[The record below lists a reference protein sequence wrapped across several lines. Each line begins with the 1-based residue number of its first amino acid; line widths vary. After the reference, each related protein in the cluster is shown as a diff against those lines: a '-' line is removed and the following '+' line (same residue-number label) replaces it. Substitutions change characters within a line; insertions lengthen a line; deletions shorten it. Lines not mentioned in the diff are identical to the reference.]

1 LRTGSIGRLRF
12 KWQVSV
18 PANIVVNLKLVCRC
32 RHRLLLFSVHSSVAS
47 EYIFQCCN
55 PKWIISKYSYLQ
67 CNSSAAAAFRP
78 GSISSVL
85 LKFLIFSLKSSHPFS
100 DYLSIYRLVGEF
112 VVRSITGGCAEL
124 SVAIT
129 GNALTG
135 ARANRRSSETR
146 GGGERRG
153 IDLIFFRAWGGVTV
167 LLSIPL
173 GIPSRPRRYHV
184 PSGNLRRG
192 LELREENKQ
201 SRGKCSSCFIC
212 FALSLFQLLPM
223 RPIKPYNRHIFCS
236 SMHPFRIQFKDQAH
250 DSSESNCSEL

>member
-1 LRTGSIGRLRF
+1 MAVYRFDRTSQIQVAGLRSRQRRRQPEARLSLSPSPFTVFRPF
-12 KWQVSV
+12 
-18 PANIVVNLKLVCRC
+18 LRC
-32 RHRLLLFSVHSSVAS
+32 LGV
-47 EYIFQCCN
+47 YIY
-55 PKWIISKYSYLQ
+55 PKWIISEYSYLQ

-78 GSISSVL
+78 GFISSVL
-85 LKFLIFSLKSSHPFS
+85 LKFLTFSLKSSHPFS

-124 SVAIT
+124 SVGIT